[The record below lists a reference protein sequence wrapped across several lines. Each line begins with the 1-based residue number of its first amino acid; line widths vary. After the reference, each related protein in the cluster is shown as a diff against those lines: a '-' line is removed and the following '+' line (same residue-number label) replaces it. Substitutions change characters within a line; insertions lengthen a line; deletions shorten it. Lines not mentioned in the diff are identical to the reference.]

1 MPKLQQGYLF
11 NNRYQLLRKIGSG
24 GYSEV
29 WLVSDTHMK
38 GFELVLKIF
47 LPEAQLDDKMVDLFG
62 KEFQLVY
69 NINHPNLLKYGHFD
83 ACMGYPYLEM
93 PYYRLGSAE
102 KLIGH
107 CTEDVGWRYLR
118 DVAAGLACLHSKR
131 PAIIHQDIKPA
142 NVLLSD
148 DSFIITDF
156 GISASVNS
164 MFKDSNSYK
173 AVLGTRP
180 YMPPEKY
187 LPNPEI
193 YVENDI
199 WSLGASLYELLTG
212 DLPFGSRGGAE
223 QLEKIESPELPATF
237 SNEMRYVVRKCL
249 SYYPSHR
256 LTAKELK
263 SYAETQIEKR
273 KTPPP
278 PPPSNPYTTSGG
290 RQGQIDPLFSS
301 NGSGGSRGYDYP
313 HKPDRNRLSWV
324 LIAAA
329 SVVGIA
335 MVVFFTI
342 FLFNHSGRSNPVVV
356 EQQEDTVRH
365 APPTPDVPVSGKKSS
380 PKGTRTGT
388 NANGGRGGTVDV
400 LQYDNPAEE
409 EASDDVFSDQHKYK
423 TTFVSSSMGGN
434 NKD

>member
-1 MPKLQQGYLF
+1 M
-11 NNRYQLLRKIGSG
+11 
-24 GYSEV
+24 
-29 WLVSDTHMK
+29 
-38 GFELVLKIF
+38 
-47 LPEAQLDDKMVDLFG
+47 
-62 KEFQLVY
+62 
-69 NINHPNLLKYGHFD
+69 
-83 ACMGYPYLEM
+83 
-93 PYYRLGSAE
+93 
-102 KLIGH
+102 
-107 CTEDVGWRYLR
+107 
-118 DVAAGLACLHSKR
+118 
-131 PAIIHQDIKPA
+131 
-142 NVLLSD
+142 LLSD

-290 RQGQIDPLFSS
+290 RQRQIDPLFSS

-335 MVVFFTI
+335 MVVFFT
-342 FLFNHSGRSNPVVV
+342 LLTCPSRERSLLQRVP
-356 EQQEDTVRH
+356 EQ
-365 APPTPDVPVSGKKSS
+365 APMQMEV
-380 PKGTRTGT
+380 
-388 NANGGRGGTVDV
+388 
-400 LQYDNPAEE
+400 E
-409 EASDDVFSDQHKYK
+409 EARLTFPHLMIPVRMRRATMSFPINTNTKQHL
-423 TTFVSSSMGGN
+423 
-434 NKD
+434 